1 MDRILSFKLSNRR
14 SSRGS
19 VGPRVQVKLPLRLR
33 PGRRYVRRSD
43 PTKCMKFVP
52 RRRASPIGG
61 ELILRFV
68 LTTAPGMW
76 RFLDA

>member
-33 PGRRYVRRSD
+33 PGRRSD